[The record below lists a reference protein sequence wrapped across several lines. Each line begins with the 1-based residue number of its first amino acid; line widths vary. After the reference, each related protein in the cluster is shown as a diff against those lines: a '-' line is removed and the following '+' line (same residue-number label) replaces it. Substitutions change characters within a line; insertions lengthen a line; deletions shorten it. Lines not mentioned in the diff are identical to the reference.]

1 MEWNIYKE
9 WLDINLYRQMVSM
22 IYQSSS
28 REDKMNFMRK
38 EKENDLFYGAYKQ
51 SLEEEYGLYYP
62 DEVLERINAHRS
74 MTKPV
79 YRALGLALAK
89 SDYLQEKCMFNGTQK
104 SRFWK
109 QFGKVLGKKDLC
121 CISVGCLLSEKDR
134 KSWFDELYAYPYEKV
149 EEMVFILSVFPEDI
163 TLWQLLKG
171 KVAACLGSR
180 RTISVYEDWPVYAWV
195 TGKYDKRLKNDRT
208 KDVAVLKRLMK
219 LSRINAE
226 NANGILIG
234 QLEKSGY
241 TKEEVI
247 FLNGVLTRSES
258 GLGQL
263 DQESLTAEKIAV
275 NVLKTFLPGKEPYP
289 DAVYKLCKTL
299 LCQYDLL
306 PVRIDG
312 NEKIQQCLKTAD
324 IVITTGGVS
333 VGKKDLLPEVLEE
346 LGAKK
351 IFSHANIQPG
361 TPTIGSVLD
370 GKAIL
375 SLSGNPYAAY
385 ANFEYYFWEL
395 AAYLTQNA
403 SLKVRRTQAVLSDP
417 YPKVNKLRR
426 FVRAYAEEGRVTLPT
441 AVHASSVLSN
451 MRDCNCF
458 IDMEPGREL
467 HPGDEVKIQ
476 YFQ

>member
-1 MEWNIYKE
+1 MKELEECLEALLAEVKPIEKTEYVALTDACDRILGEDIVAQMMIPPYPKSAMDGYAVRAEDTSGADREHPVTLQIVGELFAGDCAEIPYEEGCAVRVMTGSYVPEGYDAVIRQEDTDYGEKQVQIYREITAGTNYCCVGEDIREGEQILARWTHLRALHMGLLASLGIYK
-9 WLDINLYRQMVSM
+9 V
-22 IYQSSS
+22 
-28 REDKMNFMRK
+28 
-38 EKENDLFYGAYKQ
+38 
-51 SLEEEYGLYYP
+51 P
-62 DEVLERINAHRS
+62 VCERI
-74 MTKPV
+74 
-79 YRALGLALAK
+79 
-89 SDYLQEKCMFNGTQK
+89 KC
-104 SRFWK
+104 S
-109 QFGKVLGKKDLC
+109 
-121 CISVGCLLSEKDR
+121 
-134 KSWFDELYAYPYEKV
+134 
-149 EEMVFILSVFPEDI
+149 ILS
-163 TLWQLLKG
+163 T
-171 KVAACLGSR
+171 GS
-180 RTISVYEDWPVYAWV
+180 E
-195 TGKYDKRLKNDRT
+195 
-208 KDVAVLKRLMK
+208 LMAPGTP
-219 LSRINAE
+219 L
-226 NANGILIG
+226 
-234 QLEKSGY
+234 
-241 TKEEVI
+241 
-247 FLNGVLTRSES
+247 
-258 GLGQL
+258 
-263 DQESLTAEKIAV
+263 
-275 NVLKTFLPGKEPYP
+275 LPGKIYNSIAYMLRASMERQGIQVPFTEICR
-289 DAVYKLCKTL
+289 DDKEL
-299 LCQYDLL
+299 LK
-306 PVRIDG
+306 
-312 NEKIQQCLKTAD
+312 EKIQQCLKTAD

-395 AAYLTQNA
+395 AAYLTQDA

-476 YFQ
+476 YFK